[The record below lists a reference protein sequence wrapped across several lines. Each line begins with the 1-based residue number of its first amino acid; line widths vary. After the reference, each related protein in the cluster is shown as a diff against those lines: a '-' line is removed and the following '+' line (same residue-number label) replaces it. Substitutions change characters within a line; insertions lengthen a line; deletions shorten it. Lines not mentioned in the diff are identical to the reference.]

1 MNIPIKIKRGRG
13 RPKKSVI
20 NPPEQNIVE
29 TSEEP
34 MIVLNPPE
42 QNIVETSEEQMIVIN
57 PPEQNIVETS
67 EEPIIKKVRKVKQVR
82 KVNQWVDHCT
92 EVKTRKENVGK
103 SYREILKIAKLD
115 YHK

>member
-34 MIVLNPPE
+34 MIVINPPE
-42 QNIVETSEEQMIVIN
+42 QNIVETPE
-57 PPEQNIVETS
+57 EQNIVETS
-67 EEPIIKKVRKVKQVR
+67 EEPIIKVNPEPVAKQTRKLNR
-82 KVNQWVDHCT
+82 WVEHCT
-92 EVKTRKENVGK
+92 EVKNRTENVGK

>member
-13 RPKKSVI
+13 RPKKY
-20 NPPEQNIVE
+20 
-29 TSEEP
+29 
-34 MIVLNPPE
+34 VLNPPE
-42 QNIVETSEEQMIVIN
+42 QNIVETPEEQMIVIN

-82 KVNQWVDHCT
+82 KVNPEPVAKQVRKVNGWVEHCA
-92 EVKTRKENVGK
+92 EVKNRKENVGK

>member
-1 MNIPIKIKRGRG
+1 MNIPIKIKRCRG
-13 RPKKSVI
+13 RPKKAVL
-20 NPPEQNIVE
+20 NQPEQNIVE

-34 MIVLNPPE
+34 VIVEIPEE
-42 QNIVETSEEQMIVIN
+42 QNIVEI
-57 PPEQNIVETS
+57 P
-67 EEPIIKKVRKVKQVR
+67 EEPIIKKVRKVKQVRKVNPEPVVKQVR

>member
-13 RPKKSVI
+13 RPKKSDI
-20 NPPEQNIVE
+20 NQPEQNIVE

-42 QNIVETSEEQMIVIN
+42 QNIVETSEE
-57 PPEQNIVETS
+57 
-67 EEPIIKKVRKVKQVR
+67 PIIKKVRKVKQAH
-82 KVNQWVDHCT
+82 KVNGWVEHCT
-92 EVKTRKENVGK
+92 EVKNRTENVGK

>member
-13 RPKKSVI
+13 RPKKPVI
-20 NPPEQNIVE
+20 NIVE

-34 MIVLNPPE
+34 V
-42 QNIVETSEEQMIVIN
+42 IVEIPEEPVIVEIPEEQKVVEI
-57 PPEQNIVETS
+57 PEEQKVVEIP

>member
-13 RPKKSVI
+13 RPRKSDI

-29 TSEEP
+29 IPEEP
-34 MIVLNPPE
+34 MIV
-42 QNIVETSEEQMIVIN
+42 ET
-57 PPEQNIVETS
+57 P

-82 KVNQWVDHCT
+82 KVNPEPVANQARKVNQWVEHCA
-92 EVKTRKENVGK
+92 EVKNREDNVGK

-115 YHK
+115 YHQ

>member
-29 TSEEP
+29 TP
-34 MIVLNPPE
+34 
-42 QNIVETSEEQMIVIN
+42 
-57 PPEQNIVETS
+57 
-67 EEPIIKKVRKVKQVR
+67 EEPIIKKVRKVNPEPVAKQTR
-82 KVNQWVDHCT
+82 KLNRWVEHCA
-92 EVKTRKENVGK
+92 EVKNRKENVGK